1 MLTIGELW
9 AVPIALRLVLLENL
23 RRLAEQ
29 IVNGRAARRDAD
41 ALANELLGLGGE
53 PARRLAF
60 RRLEAAALP
69 MAFTV
74 QLVQRLR
81 EQDPES
87 TPALAWLSEQLSG
100 LGTSPEELVRQEHQ
114 RQAAMNVTVRNVITS
129 MRTMATFDWA
139 EFFESV
145 SLVDAALRA
154 GSDFGAMDFATR
166 DRYRH
171 AIEDLARGSRR
182 TDLEV
187 AQEATARASRAAS
200 ERERGAPAGSR
211 AEDPGYYLI
220 SKGRRG
226 FERELGYRVPLT
238 QWLLRAYVGGAT
250 PGYLGTTASSR
261 LLVWFPLV
269 PPRA

>member
-1 MLTIGELW
+1 
-9 AVPIALRLVLLENL
+9 
-23 RRLAEQ
+23 
-29 IVNGRAARRDAD
+29 
-41 ALANELLGLGGE
+41 
-53 PARRLAF
+53 
-60 RRLEAAALP
+60 
-69 MAFTV
+69 
-74 QLVQRLR
+74 
-81 EQDPES
+81 
-87 TPALAWLSEQLSG
+87 
-100 LGTSPEELVRQEHQ
+100 
-114 RQAAMNVTVRNVITS
+114 MNVTVRNVITS

-154 GSDFGAMDFATR
+154 GSNFGAMDFATR

-187 AQEATARASRAAS
+187 AQEAIARAERAAS
-200 ERERGAPAGSR
+200 EGERGAPAGSR

-250 PGYLGTTASSR
+250 PGYLGTIGVIAGLLAVVPLVATHAAGVSPIVLVLLGFAALIPASDLAVALINR
-261 LLVWFPLV
+261 VVTELLGPRALPRLELAEGIPAALRTLVVMPTLLVSDAEIEEQVESPGAPLSSESGGRR
-269 PPRA
+269 PLRSPLGLDGRAGGKHAG